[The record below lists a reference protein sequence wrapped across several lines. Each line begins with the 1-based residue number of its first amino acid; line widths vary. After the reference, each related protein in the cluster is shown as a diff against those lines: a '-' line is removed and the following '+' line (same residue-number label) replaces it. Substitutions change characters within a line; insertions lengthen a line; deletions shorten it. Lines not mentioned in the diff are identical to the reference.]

1 MYRKVLKAFI
11 RLIIVIVLIV
21 LIAGVGFIFYI
32 QPDEPITLADPVKV
46 PLRDRI
52 EEMIHN
58 RGLKFTIT
66 EAEMNG
72 YASEEVRKL
81 LASQSDAVA
90 WNSYQITGLMLNT
103 EPNQVKVQA
112 QVEAVFGIKAEV
124 FIDINVNWDGV
135 NQQIRM
141 LPTSFRVKDIALPVE
156 WLHIPEQ
163 ALTISLQPILP
174 KWVYVKDLTLQDEGV
189 LVQLGLNIL
198 N

>member
-32 QPDEPITLADPVKV
+32 QPDEPINLADPVKV

-81 LASQSDAVA
+81 LASQSDEEA
-90 WNSYQITGLMLNT
+90 WNSYRITGLMLDT

-124 FIDINVNWDGV
+124 FIDINMIWDGV
-135 NQQIRM
+135 NQQVRM

-174 KWVYVKDLTLQDEGV
+174 KWVYVKELTLQDEGL

>member
-81 LASQSDAVA
+81 LASQSDEEA
-90 WNSYQITGLMLNT
+90 WNSYRITGLMLDT

-124 FIDINVNWDGV
+124 FIDINMIWDGV
-135 NQQIRM
+135 NQQVRM

-174 KWVYVKDLTLQDEGV
+174 KWVYVKELTLQDEGL